1 MTVDEIMSLDYV
13 VRLVRKEDEG
23 DKGRLQLYGIG
34 EYYLAVGS
42 NADRLYML
50 FGWDLSVSEKS
61 GEDNEVSSEEDR
73 IPYIVVNTDGVAFLK
88 KRGLSFDVVSIGW
101 VYDHKEPSVACVQ
114 QFLDLLRA
122 TLGKEGEF
130 TLPLVN
136 QTVELDMPSYN
147 RVARMTSLTVKPNS
161 IKVVLDG
168 KEQYNILEDNVWNFE
183 PESESLILAMS
194 TVVEKHGELLRKF
207 ALDTR
212 GVIESARENN
222 TKSYR
227 LYTSSSM
234 AAKENSLVLVKE
246 KGFFITFDDDAVML
260 SNETGGL
267 LYNCDCQGK
276 ERHTASVI
284 TPNHFVELTEKDLT
298 IYVTNGTGRQLY
310 DYLLTDSFMNHEQD
324 SRFKFTKAAIYKR
337 GNGEYAIRATCMDKE
352 LPETTVPLSEANYCQ
367 SLEKGS
373 LEKCRYL
380 SALCHYAYDSFLIR
394 RLQPM

>member
-1 MTVDEIMSLDYV
+1 MTVDEIMSLDYI
-13 VRLVRKEDEG
+13 VRLVRKEDEE

-101 VYDHKEPSVACVQ
+101 VYDNKELSVTCVQ
-114 QFLDLLRA
+114 QSLDLFRA
-122 TLGKEGEF
+122 TLGKEDGF
-130 TLPLVN
+130 TLPLVG
-136 QTVELDMPSYN
+136 QTVELNMPSYN

-161 IKVVLDG
+161 INVVLDG
-168 KEQYNILEDNVWNFE
+168 KEQYNILEDNVWNFDS
-183 PESESLILAMS
+183 ESASLILAMS
-194 TVVEKHGELLRKF
+194 TVVEKHGELLRKL
-207 ALDTR
+207 ALNSR
-212 GVIESARENN
+212 EVIESVRENN
-222 TKSYR
+222 AKSYR
-227 LYTSSSM
+227 LYASAKAS
-234 AAKENSLVLVKE
+234 KENALVLVKE

-276 ERHTASVI
+276 ERHTVSVI

-310 DYLLTDSFMNHEQD
+310 DYLLTDSFMNREQD
-324 SRFKFTKAAIYKR
+324 SRFEFTKAAIYKR
-337 GNGEYAIRATCMDKE
+337 GNGDYAIRATCMDKE
-352 LPETTVPLSEANYCQ
+352 LPEATVPLSEANYCQ

-373 LEKCRYL
+373 LEKRRYL

-394 RLQPM
+394 RIQPM